1 MWSQTHLVPNAYGPQ
16 TFGRLNFWSLI
27 DWSLCTNGP
36 QPIQSPHRQMVPN
49 QFGPP
54 EQIQE
59 DQISWGPFVY
69 GDRIWW
75 GRFVQGDRLS
85 RVSGSGGPEIRG
97 SNGFGT
103 KCVAAKISGFGAF
116 SLPELFKI
124 TNRSICYWLILSW
137 KVFKFQT
144 IFIPEKTYKIISR
157 ETRSSTNARIPKVCL
172 NIANFFGAALWLATK
187 RANQSSKQLVL
198 PM

>member
-59 DQISWGPFVY
+59 DQISWGPFVR
-69 GDRIWW
+69 GTKSLGTICLW
-75 GRFVQGDRLS
+75 GPNLM
-85 RVSGSGGPEIRG
+85 GSVCPRG
-97 SNGFGT
+97 SFVEGVRKWGT
-103 KCVAAKISGFGAF
+103 GNPGIKWVRDQMRCSQNFRVWG
-116 SLPELFKI
+116 
-124 TNRSICYWLILSW
+124 
-137 KVFKFQT
+137 
-144 IFIPEKTYKIISR
+144 IFFARTLQNNKPVDLLLTYPFLKGI
-157 ETRSSTNARIPKVCL
+157 
-172 NIANFFGAALWLATK
+172 
-187 RANQSSKQLVL
+187 
-198 PM
+198 